1 MNITNFDDLLQAA
14 AMQPEPQRLLFVF
27 AGKELPDDAT
37 LAQRVRFEAGQGGAL
52 VPLMCVDKAPQ
63 ELASFAALVQEAQ
76 EFGKPWDM
84 VFAAAMSGTVE
95 KAPTSADAEKPL
107 QDMVEAIKMGR
118 IEAFIPFDTAG
129 QPVNLF

>member
-14 AMQPEPQRLLFVF
+14 AMQHEPQRLLFVF

-63 ELASFAALVQEAQ
+63 ELASFAALVTRGAAVWETLGYGVCGGHVRHSGEAPH
-76 EFGKPWDM
+76 EC
-84 VFAAAMSGTVE
+84 
-95 KAPTSADAEKPL
+95 
-107 QDMVEAIKMGR
+107 
-118 IEAFIPFDTAG
+118 
-129 QPVNLF
+129 